1 MAPKGRVGMGGRS
14 RSLKRMESPEF
25 HLMAQVLGPTASLP
39 VTLVSFYSAASFGVS
54 MALGFSLALCGASCH
69 SLSSW
74 HGQPSPRMGLGG
86 CSSLPVW
93 SCWDLPQSGPLTHS
107 G

>member
-25 HLMAQVLGPTASLP
+25 HLCTILGPTPSLP
-39 VTLVSFYSAASFGVS
+39 VTLVSFYSVPSFGAS
-54 MALGFSLALCGASCH
+54 MALGFSLAVCGASSR

-74 HGQPSPRMGLGG
+74 PGQPSPRMG

-93 SCWDLPQSGPLTHS
+93 SCWDLAQSGPLTPS